1 MGCWKNSLER
11 WKIDRRGEDD
21 DQNNYLVI
29 SLAALFIN
37 IIVISTMTILQF
49 IIGLVNEIVDFK
61 YVADGLNHLLEHNNI
76 FFSYV
81 SLIPIAL
88 AAISLLA
95 LYEYRNF
102 DNKKTT

>member
-1 MGCWKNSLER
+1 MTK
-11 WKIDRRGEDD
+11 
-21 DQNNYLVI
+21 NNYLVI

-61 YVADGLNHLLEHNNI
+61 YGADGLNHLLEHNNI

-88 AAISLLA
+88 AAISLLT